1 MNVLNL
7 RNDEITNRTTVS
19 LQTDDKGVFSTDL
32 STEYQ
37 IMQKTFNL
45 TDKMIQSLAYLSID
59 YIFESDSVKD
69 RLRRYF
75 EGWQQ
80 LNH

>member
-1 MNVLNL
+1 LNVLNL

>member
-19 LQTDDKGVFSTDL
+19 LQTDDKGVFATDL

>member
-1 MNVLNL
+1 MINTTFTPGISWNTQLLYVLMTK
-7 RNDEITNRTTVS
+7 EF
-19 LQTDDKGVFSTDL
+19 FSTDL

>member
-19 LQTDDKGVFSTDL
+19 LQTDDKGVFATDL

-80 LNH
+80 LNQ